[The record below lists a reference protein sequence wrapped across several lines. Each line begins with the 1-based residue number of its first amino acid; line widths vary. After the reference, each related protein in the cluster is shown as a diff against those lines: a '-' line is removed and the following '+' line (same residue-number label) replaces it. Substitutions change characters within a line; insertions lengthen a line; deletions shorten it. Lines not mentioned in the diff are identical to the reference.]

1 MQKPARYLRKYNDT
15 NTYSQTINVICSE
28 KEFISMKEV
37 VKQYINSGHTYSCC
51 AKPITVGTNYLTYN
65 MIHKLSFNFW
75 GNNKRVKTDRN
86 TILNIKI
93 Q

>member
-1 MQKPARYLRKYNDT
+1 MKTKVNYLRKYNDT

-28 KEFISMKEV
+28 KEFISMKESIVGTHIRV
-37 VKQYINSGHTYSCC
+37 VTI
-51 AKPITVGTNYLTYN
+51 GTNYLTYN

>member
-1 MQKPARYLRKYNDT
+1 MKTKVNYLRKHNDV
-15 NTYSQTINVICSE
+15 NTYSQTISVICSE
-28 KEFISMKEV
+28 KEFMDMAQV
-37 VKQYINSGHTYSCC
+37 VKSYIKSGNTYACC

-65 MIHKLSFNFW
+65 MLHKLAFNFW
-75 GNNKRVKTDRN
+75 ENNKRVKTDRN

>member
-1 MQKPARYLRKYNDT
+1 MKTKVNYLRKYNDT
-15 NTYSQTINVICSE
+15 NTYSQNINVICSE

-37 VKQYINSGHTYSCC
+37 IKQYINSGHTYSCC

-65 MIHKLSFNFW
+65 MLYKLAFNFW
-75 GNNKRVKTDRN
+75 KNNKRVKTDRN
-86 TILNIKI
+86 TILNINI

>member
-1 MQKPARYLRKYNDT
+1 MKTKVNYLRKYNDT
-15 NTYSQTINVICSE
+15 NTYGQTINVICSE

-65 MIHKLSFNFW
+65 MLYKLAFNFW
-75 GNNKRVKTDRN
+75 KNNKRVKTDRN

>member
-1 MQKPARYLRKYNDT
+1 MARKR
-15 NTYSQTINVICSE
+15 INRYALLICRAYQS
-28 KEFISMKEV
+28 KVYF
-37 VKQYINSGHTYSCC
+37 C
-51 AKPITVGTNYLTYN
+51 AKPITIGTNYLTYN

-75 GNNKRVKTDRN
+75 ENNKRVKTDRN

>member
-1 MQKPARYLRKYNDT
+1 MKTKVNYLRKYNDT

-37 VKQYINSGHTYSCC
+37 VKQYI
-51 AKPITVGTNYLTYN
+51 IGTNYLTYN

-75 GNNKRVKTDRN
+75 ENNKRVKTDRN

>member
-1 MQKPARYLRKYNDT
+1 
-15 NTYSQTINVICSE
+15 
-28 KEFISMKEV
+28 
-37 VKQYINSGHTYSCC
+37 
-51 AKPITVGTNYLTYN
+51 

-75 GNNKRVKTDRN
+75 ENNKRVKTDRN